1 MTYSNFS
8 RFGYHGPL
16 NQLGSPVSLCW
27 LRALPCRRSLDSAL
41 DDNVRPQHGMAFAGK
56 CAFYKNYVEFD
67 LHVIGK

>member
-1 MTYSNFS
+1 
-8 RFGYHGPL
+8 
-16 NQLGSPVSLCW
+16 V
-27 LRALPCRRSLDSAL
+27 